1 MEQTIRQFE
10 DNILRI
16 KHLVKLYEDNST
28 NNTQEDYSD
37 ILRAALVLLVS
48 ALDTFIHNIV
58 RLGMVE
64 ILKGERIKPDD
75 YKKIKISLGIINF
88 EPNYEWFESHIRREH
103 ASISYQ
109 SPKQISD
116 AIRHISKLDLWKEIG
131 NILEKDQKILIKE
144 LKEIVDRRNQIA
156 HESDLDEFGQ
166 KRAIGKEDFLVNI
179 DFIEKLVNTIYNLL
193 ISER

>member
-16 KHLVKLYEDNST
+16 EHLVKLYEDNSI

-48 ALDTFIHNIV
+48 ALDTFVHNII

-64 ILKGERIKPDD
+64 ILKGERAQADD
-75 YKKIKISLGIINF
+75 YHKTKISLGIINF
-88 EPNYEWFESHIRREH
+88 DPNYEWFESHIRREH

-116 AIRHISKLDLWKEIG
+116 AIRYISKLDLWKEIG
-131 NILEKDQKILIKE
+131 NILEKDQEILKRE

-156 HESDLDEFGQ
+156 HESDLNDFGQ
-166 KRAIGKEDFLVNI
+166 KRIIEKEDILENI
-179 DFIEKLVNTIYNLL
+179 DFIRKLVNTIYNLL

>member
-1 MEQTIRQFE
+1 MEQTLRQFE

-103 ASISYQ
+103 ASVSYQ
-109 SPKQISD
+109 SPKQVSD

-131 NILEKDQKILIKE
+131 NTLNRDQEILKRE

-166 KRAIGKEDFLVNI
+166 KRAIRKEDFLVNI

-193 ISER
+193 ISEK